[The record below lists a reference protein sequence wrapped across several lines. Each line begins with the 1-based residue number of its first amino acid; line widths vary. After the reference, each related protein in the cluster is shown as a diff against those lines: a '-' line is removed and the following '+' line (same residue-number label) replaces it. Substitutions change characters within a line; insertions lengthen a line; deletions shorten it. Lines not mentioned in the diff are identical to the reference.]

1 MEIRRLQ
8 AIIIKETR
16 ELLRDPI
23 YLGLALVVPIFILF
37 LFGYGLSLDVDNLP
51 VVVVDHDRS
60 PDSREYIHS
69 LTNSKYFYLVGMVE
83 RREEADELIK
93 RGKARV
99 ILDIPPDFSRKIGSY
114 EPVAINVTID
124 GSFPSRAQVVQ
135 GYFLAVNELFNQ
147 RLREDSPLG
156 NIDMPIQILTSF
168 WFNPSLE
175 SQNGVVPGM
184 IVLNLMMYPALLG
197 ALLIVREK
205 ESGTIFNYFA
215 SPVSRLEIILG
226 KAIPYIGVAYLEYII
241 LMAFA
246 LSWFQVRFVGSLFVV
261 STATLLYNICTI
273 GVGLL
278 ISVVTRSQ
286 LAAMLVTFLATLT
299 PSFNFSGFTAPV
311 SSQDAVGQ
319 FVARVLPATYFME
332 VLRGSFLKG
341 LGFDFYMP
349 QIRALTIYTIIVY
362 ALAWLL
368 LKKRIA

>member
-1 MEIRRLQ
+1 
-8 AIIIKETR
+8 
-16 ELLRDPI
+16 
-23 YLGLALVVPIFILF
+23 
-37 LFGYGLSLDVDNLP
+37 
-51 VVVVDHDRS
+51 
-60 PDSREYIHS
+60 
-69 LTNSKYFYLVGMVE
+69 
-83 RREEADELIK
+83 
-93 RGKARV
+93 
-99 ILDIPPDFSRKIGSY
+99 
-114 EPVAINVTID
+114 
-124 GSFPSRAQVVQ
+124 
-135 GYFLAVNELFNQ
+135 
-147 RLREDSPLG
+147 
-156 NIDMPIQILTSF
+156 MPIQLLTSF

-286 LAAMLVTFLATLT
+286 LAAMRYYIDL
-299 PSFNFSGFTAPV
+299 GY
-311 SSQDAVGQ
+311 Q
-319 FVARVLPATYFME
+319 VL
-332 VLRGSFLKG
+332 LKG
-341 LGFDFYMP
+341 NGLAYIWRDILGILILGSAIF
-349 QIRALTIYTIIVY
+349 I
-362 ALAWLL
+362 LAVRRYRRLFS
-368 LKKRIA
+368 